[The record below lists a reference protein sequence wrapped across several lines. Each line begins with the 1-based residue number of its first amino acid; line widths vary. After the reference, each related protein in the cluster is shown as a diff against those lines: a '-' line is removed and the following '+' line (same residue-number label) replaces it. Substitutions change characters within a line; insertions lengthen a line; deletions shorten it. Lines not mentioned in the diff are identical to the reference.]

1 MTSPSSDLNH
11 HLSIKQAEAGI
22 FARKIQNQNYHSLTF
37 SNIWVEQAVSQK
49 YLDFKLN
56 FQKQLEN
63 AIHTVNKTIR
73 SMRKFQN
80 ILLGS
85 SLINDYGDIIS
96 DLGKDSSFHL
106 KLESVQHNAALAINS
121 AIRGTSKKSLTGAG
135 YVDHFNKDGGTG
147 NYVALL
153 RYKEDRSDAYLI
165 YPIPS
170 SNKTY
175 QARNMQNV
183 PHYKPSIF
191 FSKIFSLLTIRE
203 WNNAH
208 NISQYKAKQKLLK
221 KTILEWNKLDLNIR
235 SSKTFSVF
243 LKNILKFIRPS
254 SCSIPKGIK
263 YITRLAKTG

>member
-235 SSKTFSVF
+235 NSETLSG
-243 LKNILKFIRPS
+243 FI
-254 SCSIPKGIK
+254 K
-263 YITRLAKTG
+263 LF

>member
-1 MTSPSSDLNH
+1 MTSSSSDLNH

-22 FARKIQNQNYHSLTF
+22 FARKIQNQNYHSLIF
-37 SNIWVEQAVSQK
+37 SNIWVEQDVSQK

-73 SMRKFQN
+73 SMRKFQK
-80 ILLGS
+80 LLGS
-85 SLINDYGDIIS
+85 SLINNHKSFIRPHLDYGDIIS

-147 NYVALL
+147 NYFALL

-208 NISQYKAKQKLLK
+208 NISQYKAKQILLK

-235 SSKTFSVF
+235 NSETLSG
-243 LKNILKFIRPS
+243 FI
-254 SCSIPKGIK
+254 K
-263 YITRLAKTG
+263 LF